1 MMDMMPG
8 NAMHTAYRGEL
19 MPTCIDVVQRRRDD
33 EAAALLAA
41 AIGCA
46 LYDGVASGCPVKPPP
61 PVLRMRSQWLASTG
75 CIGVAE
81 RMCLLELPV

>member
-1 MMDMMPG
+1 
-8 NAMHTAYRGEL
+8 

-46 LYDGVASGCPVKPPP
+46 RHAGVASGCPVKPPP
-61 PVLRMRSQWLASTG
+61 PVLRMRSQWLAITG
-75 CIGVAE
+75 CNDVAE
-81 RMCLLELPV
+81 RMCLLELQV